1 MEEIARFLAE
11 HHPFDLLGPEQVQH
25 LTETIQIEYFGP
37 SQDIMTYGGKPTEF
51 LYILRRGSV
60 DLLREDEQGL
70 QVFDTLS
77 EGEIFG
83 HPSLIRGKAPIVTV
97 RTREETLVYLLPA
110 PVFHQLRHDEPLFAR
125 FFAASSLERLRHA
138 LKSRHAKASPD
149 LFQLRM
155 QDLIRRPIITIAAT
169 ASVREA
175 AILMRD
181 LNVSSLVVKH
191 DPLGIITDRDLRNRV
206 LAGGLNDTALIA
218 QVMTKPIITLP
229 SNSLVFEGLML
240 MLERGIHHMPV
251 TANEQVIG
259 LVTHTEILRQQSRS
273 PLLLPR
279 QLQRARSI
287 EDLKIYTQQVTETV
301 GSLLDS
307 GVRISDL
314 GRVVALSHDAL
325 VGRLL
330 ADAEKIFGPPP
341 CPYAWIVLGSEG
353 RYEQTLRTDQDNALI
368 YADAEASEA
377 ESYFAA
383 LAQQVV
389 AWLVQCGFPLCPGEI
404 MATNPQWRQ
413 PLAVWQNYFRGW
425 IDTPNENALMRLAIF
440 FDYRRL
446 GGKLDVEQALRPIIR
461 RSRENRIFL
470 GRMARAA
477 LRQPAPLSFFRHF
490 VLERSGKARDLIDL
504 KVRGTALIV
513 DLARIFAL
521 ECGCTD
527 TSTLA
532 RLRAAGISS
541 SLSEA
546 GAEEL
551 AAAFELISLLRL
563 RHQYRQLRQG
573 EELTNQVPVSR
584 LTSLEQRELK
594 EALWA
599 VARIQR
605 SVEVLFQT
613 ELFA

>member
-37 SQDIMTYGGKPTEF
+37 SQDIMTYGGKPSEF

-60 DLLREDEQGL
+60 DLLREDDQGF

-110 PVFHQLRHDEPLFAR
+110 QVFHQLRRDEPVFAR
-125 FFAASSLERLRHA
+125 FFAASSIERLSHA
-138 LKSRHAKASPD
+138 LKARHAKASPE

-155 QDLIRRPIITIAAT
+155 QDLIRRPILTVDPT
-169 ASVREA
+169 VPVRKVA
-175 AILMRD
+175 VLMRD
-181 LNVSSLVVKH
+181 LNVSSLVVKSE
-191 DPLGIITDRDLRNRV
+191 PLGIITDRDLRNRV
-206 LAGGLNDTALIA
+206 LAVGLSDTVPVA
-218 QVMTKPIITLP
+218 QVMTNPIITLP
-229 SNSLVFEGLML
+229 GDSLVFEGLML

-251 TANEQVIG
+251 TANGQVIG

-279 QLQRARSI
+279 HLQRTRSI
-287 EDLKIYTQQVTETV
+287 EDIKVYAQQVTETV

-307 GVRISDL
+307 GVRISDI

-325 VGRLL
+325 VERLL
-330 ADAEKIFGPPP
+330 VKAERILGPPP

-368 YADAEASEA
+368 YANAESNEA
-377 ESYFAA
+377 EGYFAA
-383 LAQQVV
+383 LAHHVV
-389 AWLVQCGFPLCPGEI
+389 EWLVQCGFPRCPGEI
-404 MATNPQWRQ
+404 MATNPQWCQ

-440 FDYRRL
+440 FDYRRI
-446 GGKLDVEQALRPIIR
+446 GGQLDVEQALRPIIR

-490 VLERSGKARDLIDL
+490 VLERSGTARDLIDL

-521 ECGCTD
+521 ECGCAA

-573 EELTNQVPVSR
+573 EELTNQVPVSQ